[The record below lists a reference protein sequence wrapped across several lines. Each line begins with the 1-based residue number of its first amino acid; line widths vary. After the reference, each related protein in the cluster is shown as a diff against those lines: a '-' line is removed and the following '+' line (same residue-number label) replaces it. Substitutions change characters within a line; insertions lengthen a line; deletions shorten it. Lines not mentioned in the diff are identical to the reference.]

1 MANWKLK
8 SCPHCGGDL
17 FIDRDHNGW
26 DEQCLQGGYMGELR
40 DIIEFKKQLAER
52 EKEPVHAGRGQRIRR
67 Y

>member
-1 MANWKLK
+1 
-8 SCPHCGGDL
+8 
-17 FIDRDHNGW
+17 
-26 DEQCLQGGYMGELR
+26 MGELR